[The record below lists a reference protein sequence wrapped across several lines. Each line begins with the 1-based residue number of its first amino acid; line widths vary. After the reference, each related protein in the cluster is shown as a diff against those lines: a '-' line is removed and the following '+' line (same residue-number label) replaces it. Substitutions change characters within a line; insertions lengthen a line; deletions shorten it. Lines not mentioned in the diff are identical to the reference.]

1 MKPEG
6 VVEEPT
12 AGPRAFPVVHRGVCG
27 WVVHSELSGATAWAP
42 REGSPGFPV
51 HAARDVQLL
60 SPRVS
65 HVVCLEP
72 RLDLVRFHGRVF
84 IPRTRVSQGSIR
96 IHDVDTVLQHLRCS
110 LLLRVRGRER
120 GGCFRVERVVF
131 LRSLRVRVR
140 ARLLRALGHQRRVLR
155 LEVISFDDIGEVDAR
170 VLERVLLLPDG
181 RRGGLRS
188 RGELTDV
195 GHRDVLGLALGGG
208 AGWRALTLGVAVA
221 VRSVSVSV
229 ALCYDRHRAECFTRL

>member
-51 HAARDVQLL
+51 HAARDIKLL
-60 SPRVS
+60 SPGVS

-110 LLLRVRGRER
+110 LLLRGRGRER
-120 GGCFRVERVVF
+120 GGCFRDERVVF

-140 ARLLRALGHQRRVLR
+140 ARLLRALDHQRRVRR
-155 LEVISFDDIGEVDAR
+155 LEVTPFDDIKEVDAR

-181 RRGGLRS
+181 RRGGRRT
-188 RGELTDV
+188 RGDLTDV
-195 GHRDVLGLALGGG
+195 GRRDVLRLALGGG
-208 AGWRALTLGVAVA
+208 AGWRVLTLRVAVG
-221 VRSVSVSV
+221 VRSVSVT
-229 ALCYDRHRAECFTRL
+229 LYDRHRAALI